1 MNYAL
6 VYALDNV
13 GMALSVVIMVIQVA
27 GSGGSYPVHVL
38 PQLFQTLYPFMP
50 FKFGMN
56 AMREAV
62 SGMYGTLYR
71 DNILTLVAI
80 SLASIPAAF
89 LIYKPGKWINDLLE
103 QAKEKSSIMT

>member
-1 MNYAL
+1 ML
-6 VYALDNV
+6 VFTLGAAGL
-13 GMALSVVIMVIQVA
+13 AASVIIMVIQVA
-27 GSGGSYPVHVL
+27 GAGGTYPVEVV
-38 PQLFQTLYPFMP
+38 PAIFQKLYPFMP

-80 SLASIPAAF
+80 SLATIPAAF

>member
-1 MNYAL
+1 
-6 VYALDNV
+6 
-13 GMALSVVIMVIQVA
+13 
-27 GSGGSYPVHVL
+27 
-38 PQLFQTLYPFMP
+38 MP

-80 SLASIPAAF
+80 SLATIPAAF

-103 QAKEKSSIMT
+103 QAKGKSSIMT